1 MMNRRIRRNLF
12 FAGAVIFLALAT
24 TILAGI
30 VRVIV
35 VAVETI
41 MAD

>member
-1 MMNRRIRRNLF
+1 MNRRIRRNLL
-12 FAGAVIFLALAT
+12 FACAVIFLALAT

-30 VRVIV
+30 VHIIV
-35 VAVETI
+35 VTVETI